1 MKGLLIR
8 EFAVLKSTLLWYA
21 LVFAVLFVIGAVL
34 GNEGFFL
41 GVGAVASVS
50 LPAVSVAA
58 DEKEQWLKFALS
70 GGCSPT
76 KLAASKYIIPGMAGV
91 LVCGLTALIIALMPD
106 NEMSWSMVPLTF
118 TFAFVLLAVMV
129 PLYVKVGIEKGRLI
143 GMICL
148 VAVIAGTV
156 ALFGVVNTS
165 SASGVIDILA
175 YCSPILGVGFTAG
188 SVLVTAKIIA
198 DKEF

>member
-76 KLAASKYIIPGMAGV
+76 KLAASKYINPGMAGV
-91 LVCGLTALIIALMPD
+91 LGCGLTALIFALMPD